1 VHPESAIR
9 AVPGKGEQFCA
20 VWGGHFVWEV
30 LMVAFLLREAKVVC
44 LFFFSVGNVEFR
56 YLFFFGVEC

>member
-30 LMVAFLLREAKVVC
+30 LMVAFPLREAKVVC
-44 LFFFSVGNVEFR
+44 LFFFLWEMLSLGIYFSLV
-56 YLFFFGVEC
+56 